1 VSIKGKLRRCENRK
15 RFEPFER
22 FEQEENYMIE
32 TEGLTGA
39 DTLLRVL
46 SHMGVDRIF
55 ASPGSEWSPVWE
67 AFAKAKAQS
76 EGVPLYISSRHEEI
90 AVGMAS
96 GFAKSTGKLPA
107 VMIHT
112 TVGALHATMALR
124 GALHEQVPMVVFTG
138 ESLGFGEEA
147 GPDVGAQWLGAL
159 ADIGGPARLVDRCV
173 KWSYGINAKS
183 LLPSTIQ
190 RACQLAMGTPKG
202 PVFVSIPME
211 YLFDKMT
218 KNAAADNVPVPAPMA
233 DPAALDGLAA
243 TLAEAKNPL
252 IITEEAGRSTVTVQ
266 KLVELAELLGAGVVE
281 SRASSYVNFPRTH
294 PLHAGFEPQEFLQ
307 EADAIL
313 LLGVIAPWHP
323 ASKKLP
329 PETKVAV
336 LSDNPLRADLPYW
349 GYPVTQIL
357 TGEIESSM
365 KYFVEAVKKRVTKGN
380 SDATRRAES
389 WRSRHEKRKAEWKEE
404 ALRRKEQKPIDTRWV
419 TYELAQVM
427 PSDALVVEET
437 ITHRLSIHRYLDML
451 KPGTFFAGS
460 IGGLGTGTGTAL
472 GVKAAFPKRPVLC
485 LIGDGAF
492 NYDPGL
498 AALGVC
504 QEHNLPI
511 MIVLYNNFGYHS
523 QKSGVPRF
531 FPDGFAVKNRDF
543 IGISI
548 SPSPDYAMVTRAFDG
563 YGEKVEEPDEVRA
576 ALQRGLKAITA
587 GQMALIDIRL
597 AKAAETNERPD
608 RAN

>member
-1 VSIKGKLRRCENRK
+1 
-15 RFEPFER
+15 
-22 FEQEENYMIE
+22 MIE

-39 DTLLRVL
+39 ETLLRVL

-55 ASPGSEWSPVWE
+55 SSPGSEWSPVWE

-76 EGVPLYISSRHEEI
+76 EGVPLYISSRHEEV

-96 GFAKSTGKLPA
+96 GYAKSTGKLPA

-124 GALHEQVPMVVFTG
+124 GALHEQIPMVVFTG

-173 KWSYGINAKS
+173 KWSYGVNAKS

-202 PVFVSIPME
+202 PVFVSLPME

-218 KNAAADNVPVPAPMA
+218 KNATAENVPIPAPMA
-233 DPAALDGLAA
+233 NTAAIEELAMLL
-243 TLAEAKNPL
+243 TGTKNPL
-252 IITEEAGRSTVTVQ
+252 IITEEAGRDPGVVA

-313 LLGVIAPWHP
+313 LLGVVAPWHP
-323 ASKKLP
+323 ASKKLNSG
-329 PETKVAV
+329 TKVAV
-336 LSDNPLRADLPYW
+336 LSDNPLRSDLPYW
-349 GYPVTQIL
+349 GFPVNQIL
-357 TGEIESSM
+357 TGEIESSV
-365 KYFVEAVKKRVTKGN
+365 KHLLESVKKRIAKGN
-380 SDATRRAES
+380 SVTTRRAES
-389 WRSRHEKRKAEWKEE
+389 WRSRHEARKASWKED
-404 ALRRKEQKPIDTRWV
+404 ALQRKEQKPIDTRWV
-419 TYELAQVM
+419 TYELAQVI
-427 PSDALVVEET
+427 PADAMVVEET

-451 KPGTFFAGS
+451 KPGTFFAGC

-472 GVKAAFPKRPVLC
+472 GVKAANPKRPVLC

-511 MIVLYNNFGYHS
+511 MIVLYNNYGYHS

-531 FPDGFAVKNRDF
+531 FPNGFAVKNQDF

-548 SPSPDYAMVTRAFDG
+548 NPSPDYAMIARAFDG
-563 YGEKVEEPDEVRA
+563 YGEKVEEPSEVRA
-576 ALQRGLKAITA
+576 ALQRGLKAVAA

>member
-1 VSIKGKLRRCENRK
+1 
-15 RFEPFER
+15 
-22 FEQEENYMIE
+22 M
-32 TEGLTGA
+32 
-39 DTLLRVL
+39 
-46 SHMGVDRIF
+46 
-55 ASPGSEWSPVWE
+55 WE

-76 EGVPLYISSRHEEI
+76 EGVPLYISSRHEEV

-96 GFAKSTGKLPA
+96 GYAKSTGKLPA

-173 KWSYGINAKS
+173 KWSYGVNAKS

-202 PVFVSIPME
+202 PVFVSLPME

-218 KNAAADNVPVPAPMA
+218 KNATAENVPIPAPTA
-233 DPAALDGLAA
+233 DPAAIEELA
-243 TLAEAKNPL
+243 TLLASAKNPL
-252 IITEEAGRSTVTVQ
+252 IITEEAGRDPGVVA

-313 LLGVIAPWHP
+313 LLGVVAPWHP
-323 ASKKLP
+323 ASKKLNP
-329 PETKVAV
+329 GTKVAV
-336 LSDNPLRADLPYW
+336 LSDNPLRSDLPYW
-349 GYPVTQIL
+349 GFPVNQIL

-365 KYFVEAVKKRVTKGN
+365 KHLLESVKKRIAKGN

-389 WRSRHEKRKAEWKEE
+389 WRSRHEARKASWKED
-404 ALRRKEQKPIDTRWV
+404 ALQRKEQKPIDTRWV
-419 TYELAQVM
+419 TYELAQVI
-427 PSDALVVEET
+427 PADAMVVEET

-451 KPGTFFAGS
+451 KPGTFFAGC

-472 GVKAAFPKRPVLC
+472 GVKAANPKRPVLC

-511 MIVLYNNFGYHS
+511 MIVLYNNYGYHS

-531 FPDGFAVKNRDF
+531 FPDGFAVKNQDF

-548 SPSPDYAMVTRAFDG
+548 NPSPDYAMIARAFDG
-563 YGEKVEEPDEVRA
+563 YGEKVEDPSEVRA
-576 ALQRGLKAITA
+576 ALQRGLKAVAA

>member
-1 VSIKGKLRRCENRK
+1 
-15 RFEPFER
+15 
-22 FEQEENYMIE
+22 MIA

-46 SHMGVDRIF
+46 SHMGIDRIF
-55 ASPGSEWSPVWE
+55 SSPGSEWAPVWE
-67 AFAKAKAQS
+67 AFAKAKTQS
-76 EGVPLYISSRHEEI
+76 EGVPLYISSRHEEV

-96 GFAKSTGKLPA
+96 GYAKSTGKLPA

-124 GALHEQVPMVVFTG
+124 GALHEQIPMVVFTG
-138 ESLGFGEEA
+138 ESLGFGEEN

-159 ADIGGPARLVDRCV
+159 ADIGGPARLVERCV
-173 KWSYGINAKS
+173 KWSYGVNAKS

-190 RACQLAMGTPKG
+190 RACQLAMSAPKG
-202 PVFVSIPME
+202 PVFVSLPME

-218 KNAAADNVPVPAPMA
+218 KNAAAENVPIPAPVA
-233 DPAALDGLAA
+233 DSAAIEELAALLAG
-243 TLAEAKNPL
+243 AKNPL
-252 IITEEAGRSTVTVQ
+252 VITEEAGRDPAVVE

-281 SRASSYVNFPRTH
+281 SRASSYINFPRTH

-313 LLGVIAPWHP
+313 LLGVVVPWHP
-323 ASKKLP
+323 ASKKLNP
-329 PETKVAV
+329 AVKVAV
-336 LSDNPLRADLPYW
+336 LSDNPLRSELPYW
-349 GYPVTQIL
+349 GFPVSQIV
-357 TGEIESSM
+357 TGEIESSI
-365 KYFVEAVKKRVTKGN
+365 KHLLEAVKRQFPKGN
-380 SDATRRAES
+380 NDAARRAEI
-389 WRSRHEKRKAEWKEE
+389 WHSRHEVRRTNWKED
-404 ALRRKEQKPIDTRWV
+404 AVRRREQKPLDTRWV
-419 TYELAQVM
+419 TYELAQVI
-427 PSDALVVEET
+427 PADAIVVEET
-437 ITHRLSIHRYLDML
+437 ITHRLSIHRYLDRL
-451 KPGTFFAGS
+451 KPGSFFAGC

-472 GVKAAFPKRPVLC
+472 GVKAANPKRPVLC

-511 MIVLYNNFGYHS
+511 MIVLYNNYGYHS

-531 FPDGFAVKNRDF
+531 FPNGFAVKNQDF

-548 SPSPDYAMVTRAFDG
+548 NPSPDYAMIARAFDG
-563 YGEKVEEPDEVRA
+563 YGEKVEDPGEVRA
-576 ALQRGLKAITA
+576 ALQRGLKALA
-587 GQMALIDIRL
+587 GGQMALIDVRL

>member
-1 VSIKGKLRRCENRK
+1 
-15 RFEPFER
+15 
-22 FEQEENYMIE
+22 MIE

-55 ASPGSEWSPVWE
+55 SSPGSEWSPVWE
-67 AFAKAKAQS
+67 SFAKAKAQS

-96 GFAKSTGKLPA
+96 GYAKSTGKLPA

-124 GALHEQVPMVVFTG
+124 GALHEQIPMVVFTG
-138 ESLGFGEEA
+138 ESLGFGEEP

-173 KWSYGINAKS
+173 KWSYGVNAKS

-202 PVFVSIPME
+202 PVFVSLPME

-218 KNAAADNVPVPAPMA
+218 KSAAADNVPIPAPVA
-233 DPAALDGLAA
+233 DPAAIEELAA
-243 TLAEAKNPL
+243 LLAGAKNPL
-252 IITEEAGRSTVTVQ
+252 IITEESGRDSGVVE

-281 SRASSYVNFPRTH
+281 SRASSYINFPRTH
-294 PLHAGFEPQEFLQ
+294 HLHAGFEPSEFLQ
-307 EADAIL
+307 DADAVL

-323 ASKKLP
+323 ASKKLMP
-329 PETKVAV
+329 ATKVAV
-336 LSDNPLRADLPYW
+336 LSDNPLRSELPYW
-349 GYPVTQIL
+349 GYQVNQIL
-357 TGEIESSM
+357 TGAIESSM
-365 KYFVEAVKKRVTKGN
+365 KQLLEALKKRVSKDNG
-380 SDATRRAES
+380 DAARRAES
-389 WRSRHEKRKAEWKEE
+389 WRGRHEARRAGWKEE
-404 ALRRKEQKPIDTRWV
+404 ALKRKDQKPIDTRWV
-419 TYELAQVM
+419 THELAQVI
-427 PSDALVVEET
+427 PPDAIVVEET
-437 ITHRLSIHRYLDML
+437 ITHRLSIHRYLDRL
-451 KPGTFFAGS
+451 KPGAFFAGC

-472 GVKAAFPKRPVLC
+472 GVKAANPKRPVLC

-498 AALGVC
+498 AAFGVC

-511 MIVLYNNFGYHS
+511 LIVLFNNYGYHS
-523 QKSGVPRF
+523 QKSGVPRY
-531 FPDGFAVKNRDF
+531 FPEGFAVKNQDF

-548 SPSPDYAMVTRAFDG
+548 NPSPDYAMIARAFDG
-563 YGEKVEEPDEVRA
+563 YGEKVEEPGEVRA
-576 ALQRGLKAITA
+576 ALQRGLKAVA
-587 GQMALIDIRL
+587 GGQMTLIDIRL

>member
-1 VSIKGKLRRCENRK
+1 
-15 RFEPFER
+15 
-22 FEQEENYMIE
+22 MIE
-32 TEGLTGA
+32 TAGLTGA

-46 SHMGVDRIF
+46 SSMGVDRIF
-55 ASPGSEWSPVWE
+55 SSPGSEWAPVWE

-76 EGVPLYISSRHEEI
+76 EGVPLYITSRHEEI

-96 GFAKSTGKLPA
+96 GYAKSTGKLPA

-124 GALHEQVPMVVFTG
+124 GALHEQIPMVVFTG

-173 KWSYGINAKS
+173 KWSYGVNARS

-190 RACQLAMGTPKG
+190 RACQLAMTAPRG
-202 PVFVSIPME
+202 PVFVSLPME

-218 KNAAADNVPVPAPMA
+218 KNAGAESVSIPALVA
-233 DPAALDGLAA
+233 DPNAIEELAALLTG
-243 TLAEAKNPL
+243 AKHPL
-252 IITEEAGRSTVTVQ
+252 IITEEAGKDPAVVPT
-266 KLVELAELLGAGVVE
+266 LVELAEALGAGVAE

-294 PLHAGFEPQEFLQ
+294 PLHAGFEPAEFLQ

-313 LLGVIAPWHP
+313 LLGVVVPWHP
-323 ASKKLP
+323 ASKKLDAK
-329 PETKVAV
+329 TRVAV
-336 LSDNPLRADLPYW
+336 LSDNPLRSELPYW
-349 GYPVTQIL
+349 GFPVSQIV
-357 TGEIESSM
+357 TGDIASSTRQLLA
-365 KYFVEAVKKRVTKGN
+365 AVKKKLAG
-380 SDATRRAES
+380 SAGDATTRAELWRGRHQARRAS
-389 WRSRHEKRKAEWKEE
+389 WQEDAVK
-404 ALRRKEQKPIDTRWV
+404 RKEQKPIDTRWV
-419 TYELAQVM
+419 TYELSQVI
-427 PSDALVVEET
+427 PADAIVVEET
-437 ITHRLSIHRYLDML
+437 ITHRLSIHRYLDKL
-451 KPGTFFAGS
+451 EPGSFFAGC

-472 GVKAAFPKRPVLC
+472 GVKAAHPKRPVLC

-511 MIVLYNNFGYHS
+511 MILLYNNYGYHS

-531 FPDGFAVKNRDF
+531 FPNGFAVKNQDF

-548 SPSPDYAMVTRAFDG
+548 NPSPDYAMIARAFDG
-563 YGEKVEEPDEVRA
+563 YGEKVEEPGEVRA
-576 ALQRGLKAITA
+576 ALQRGLKAIAA
-587 GQMALIDIRL
+587 GQMALIDVRL

>member
-1 VSIKGKLRRCENRK
+1 
-15 RFEPFER
+15 
-22 FEQEENYMIE
+22 MIE

-39 DTLLRVL
+39 ETLLRVL

-55 ASPGSEWSPVWE
+55 SSPGSEWSPVWE

-76 EGVPLYISSRHEEI
+76 EGVPLYISSRHEEV

-96 GFAKSTGKLPA
+96 GYAKSTGKLPA

-124 GALHEQVPMVVFTG
+124 GALHEQIPMVVFTG

-173 KWSYGINAKS
+173 KWSYGVNAKS

-202 PVFVSIPME
+202 PVFVSLPME

-218 KNAAADNVPVPAPMA
+218 KNATAENVPIPAPTA
-233 DPAALDGLAA
+233 DPAAIEELA
-243 TLAEAKNPL
+243 TLLASAKNPL
-252 IITEEAGRSTVTVQ
+252 IITEEAGRDPGVVA

-313 LLGVIAPWHP
+313 LLGVVAPWHP
-323 ASKKLP
+323 ASKKLNSG
-329 PETKVAV
+329 TKVAV
-336 LSDNPLRADLPYW
+336 LSDNPLRSDLPYW
-349 GYPVTQIL
+349 GFPVNQIL
-357 TGEIESSM
+357 TGEIESSV
-365 KYFVEAVKKRVTKGN
+365 KHLLESVKKRIAKGN

-389 WRSRHEKRKAEWKEE
+389 WRSRHEARKASWKED
-404 ALRRKEQKPIDTRWV
+404 ALQRKEQKPIDTRWV
-419 TYELAQVM
+419 TYELAQVI
-427 PSDALVVEET
+427 PADAMVVEET

-451 KPGTFFAGS
+451 KPGTFFAGC

-472 GVKAAFPKRPVLC
+472 GVKAANPKRQVLC

-511 MIVLYNNFGYHS
+511 LIVLYNNYGYHS

-531 FPDGFAVKNRDF
+531 FPDGFAVKNQDF

-548 SPSPDYAMVTRAFDG
+548 NPSPDYAMIARAFDG
-563 YGEKVEEPDEVRA
+563 YGEKVEDPSEVRA
-576 ALQRGLKAITA
+576 ALQRGLKAVAA

>member
-1 VSIKGKLRRCENRK
+1 LK
-15 RFEPFER
+15 RLER
-22 FEQEENYMIE
+22 FEQEGTGMIE
-32 TEGLTGA
+32 TEGMTGA

-46 SHMGVDRIF
+46 AQMGVDRIF
-55 ASPGSEWSPVWE
+55 SSPGSEWAPVWE

-76 EGVPLYISSRHEEI
+76 EGVPLYLSSRPEEV

-96 GFAKSTGKLPA
+96 GYAKSTGKLPA

-124 GALHEQVPMVVFTG
+124 GALHEQIPMVVFTG

-159 ADIGGPARLVDRCV
+159 ADIGGPARLVERCV
-173 KWSYGINAKS
+173 KWSYGVNAKS

-190 RACQLAMGTPKG
+190 RACQLAMSAPKG
-202 PVFVSIPME
+202 PVFVSLPME

-218 KNAAADNVPVPAPMA
+218 KNAAAENVGIPAPVA
-233 DPAALDGLAA
+233 DPAAVEDLAA
-243 TLAEAKNPL
+243 LLAGAKNPL
-252 IITEEAGRSTVTVQ
+252 IITEEAGRDPAVVE

-313 LLGVIAPWHP
+313 LLGVVVPWHP
-323 ASKKLP
+323 ASKKLNP
-329 PETKVAV
+329 ATKVAV
-336 LSDNPLRADLPYW
+336 LSDNPLRSELPYW
-349 GYPVTQIL
+349 GFPVSQIV
-357 TGEIESSM
+357 TGEIDSSM
-365 KYFVEAVKKRVTKGN
+365 KHLLDAVKRKLTKGN
-380 SDATRRAES
+380 NDAARRAEI
-389 WRSRHEKRKAEWKEE
+389 WRGRHEARRASWKED
-404 ALRRKEQKPIDTRWV
+404 AVRRQEQKPLDTRWV
-419 TYELAQVM
+419 TYELAQVI
-427 PSDALVVEET
+427 PSDAIVVEET

-451 KPGTFFAGS
+451 KPGSFFAGC

-472 GVKAAFPKRPVLC
+472 GVKAANPKRPVLC

-504 QEHNLPI
+504 QEHNLPM
-511 MIVLYNNFGYHS
+511 MIVLYNNYGYHS

-531 FPDGFAVKNRDF
+531 FPDGFAVKNQDF

-548 SPSPDYAMVTRAFDG
+548 NPSPDYAMIARAFEG
-563 YGEKVEEPDEVRA
+563 YGEKVEEPGEVRA
-576 ALQRGLKAITA
+576 ALQRGLKALA
-587 GQMALIDIRL
+587 GGQMALIDVRL